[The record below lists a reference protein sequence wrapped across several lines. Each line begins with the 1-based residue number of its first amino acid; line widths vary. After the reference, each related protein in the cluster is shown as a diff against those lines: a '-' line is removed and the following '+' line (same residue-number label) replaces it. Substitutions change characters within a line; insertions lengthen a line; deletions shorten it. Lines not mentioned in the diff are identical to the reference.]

1 MRHLLR
7 MLLSPPLIPLSSY
20 KPLETH
26 THRVSH
32 PRSMSRSQSRAM
44 SLAPMD
50 RETASRISAR
60 QFFFFGLLDEIDSLL
75 PLVIH
80 MWFLSQPRDRSP
92 CVKLNRV

>member
-1 MRHLLR
+1 
-7 MLLSPPLIPLSSY
+7 
-20 KPLETH
+20 
-26 THRVSH
+26 
-32 PRSMSRSQSRAM
+32 M

-60 QFFFFGLLDEIDSLL
+60 QFFFFFGLLDEIDSLL

-80 MWFLSQPRDRSP
+80 MWFHSQPRDRSP

>member
-1 MRHLLR
+1 
-7 MLLSPPLIPLSSY
+7 
-20 KPLETH
+20 
-26 THRVSH
+26 
-32 PRSMSRSQSRAM
+32 M

-80 MWFLSQPRDRSP
+80 MWFHSQPRDGSP

>member
-1 MRHLLR
+1 
-7 MLLSPPLIPLSSY
+7 
-20 KPLETH
+20 
-26 THRVSH
+26 
-32 PRSMSRSQSRAM
+32 M

-75 PLVIH
+75 VIH
-80 MWFLSQPRDRSP
+80 MWFHSQPRDRSP